1 MIDYVVVALVL
12 NEHGTMKVNKCVYM
26 KYLYEYFNLNNY
38 LS

>member
-1 MIDYVVVALVL
+1 MIDYVVAALIL
-12 NEHGTMKVNKCVYM
+12 NENGKMKVNKCEYM